1 MIPGK
6 QFTPEDVLVLL
17 KRFKWLIVLP
27 FVFGTLV
34 ALIASQLLPDKFR
47 SDTLIMVVP
56 QRVPESYVQSTVTGR
71 IEDRLQSISQQIM
84 SRTRLER
91 IVTDLNLYPDERRTG
106 IMQDIVEGMRS
117 DINVQTVRG
126 DAFRVSF
133 AYGNARTAQQVTE
146 RLAGLFIEENLRD
159 RRVLAE
165 GTNQF
170 LESQLE
176 EARQK
181 LVAHEKRLEE
191 FRRQHAGTLP
201 QQFDSNLQVIQNTQ
215 MQIQSVV
222 ESMNR
227 DRDRRLILERMLADA
242 ESDLQTAAAT
252 PVAVAAAPGDPGGVT
267 GATAAQQLE
276 AARAQLQAMA
286 VRMKPEHPDIVRMNR
301 LIRDLEAKAEQEAL
315 QAPVSGGSGPRAASP
330 AEAARRTKI
339 KDLRLEIETLD
350 KQIAAKVRE
359 EQRLRG
365 VAAEYQ
371 GRVEVIP
378 TRESELTNLMR
389 DYDTLRGMYT
399 SLLGKYENSRVA
411 ADLEARQIG
420 EQFRVLDPANLPPRP
435 FSPNRTMINAAGA
448 VIGLGLGVGL
458 VALLV
463 FRDQSLRTEA
473 DVVSVLSLPVL
484 AMIPIMTTEVERLRA
499 RKRRLLLSTAA
510 VGLTAA
516 LGLTA
521 LALKFDLLR
530 AVALRLGLN

>member
-6 QFTPEDVLVLL
+6 QFTPEDILSLV
-17 KRFKWLIVLP
+17 KRYKWLIVLP
-27 FVFGTLV
+27 FVLGTLIS
-34 ALIASQLLPDKFR
+34 LIVSQVLPDKFR

-91 IVTDLNLYPDERRTG
+91 IITDLNLYVEQRRTG
-106 IMQDIVEGMRS
+106 IMQDIVEGMRT

-133 AYGNARTAQQVTE
+133 AYENARTAQQVTE

-176 EARQK
+176 DAKQK
-181 LVAHEKRLEE
+181 LQAHEKRLEDY
-191 FRRQHAGTLP
+191 RRANAGTLP
-201 QQFDSNLQVIQNTQ
+201 QQFESNLQVIQNTQ
-215 MQIQSVV
+215 MQIQATI
-222 ESMNR
+222 ESINR
-227 DRDRRLILERMLADA
+227 DRDRRLILERMVADA
-242 ESDLQTAAAT
+242 EAEVQAAAAAV
-252 PVAVAAAPGDPGGVT
+252 PAAVATGDPQAQA

-276 AARAQLQAMA
+276 AARAQLQALS
-286 VRMKPEHPDIVRMNR
+286 VRLKPQHPDIVRMNR
-301 LIRDLEAKAEQEAL
+301 VVRELEAKAEQEAL
-315 QAPVSGGSGPRAASP
+315 QGPVSGAAGPRTVSP
-330 AEAARRTKI
+330 AQAAREKRVRE
-339 KDLRLEIETLD
+339 LRLEIEGLD
-350 KQIAAKVRE
+350 RQLATKAQE

-365 VAAEYQ
+365 VVATYQ
-371 GRVEVIP
+371 ARVDAIP
-378 TRESELTNLMR
+378 GRESELTNLMR
-389 DYDTLRGMYT
+389 DYDTLSAMYT

-473 DVVSVLSLPVL
+473 DVVMTLSLPVL
-484 AMIPIMTTEVERLRA
+484 AMIPVMATDMERA
-499 RKRRLLLSTAA
+499 RERKRKWLLSAA
-510 VGLTAA
+510 ALGVTLL

-521 LALKFDLLR
+521 LALRFDLVR
-530 AVALRLGLN
+530 ATAIRLGIN